1 MATTPSPS
9 SSQYS
14 PPELAT
20 LLPVLLDEISRLK
33 QLHSLAG
40 IPELPVKDAVV
51 REELSQ
57 LRADFAQIKLLFG
70 GAGAMMTGA
79 RSNQAPAAEPAAR
92 KNDEATNNAPAA
104 TFGQAAQPA
113 ASRPPGRPRLS
124 SVGNVSGK
132 MLPLPEG
139 CDTHFF
145 LVSTSKAPTNELSCC
160 NG

>member
-1 MATTPSPS
+1 MASTAPS
-9 SSQYS
+9 SSS
-14 PPELAT
+14 RSGPPELAT

-40 IPELPVKDAVV
+40 IAELPVKDAVV

-70 GAGAMMTGA
+70 GAGAMMAGA

-92 KNDEATNNAPAA
+92 KNDEATTNAPA
-104 TFGQAAQPA
+104 TFGQAAQLATP
-113 ASRPPGRPRLS
+113 RPLGRPRLS
-124 SVGNVSGK
+124 SVGNVSGT

-145 LVSTSKAPTNELSCC
+145 LVSTTKAPTNELSCC
-160 NG
+160 NS

>member
-1 MATTPSPS
+1 MAHSMGLS
-9 SSQYS
+9 S
-14 PPELAT
+14 ELKA
-20 LLPVLLDEISRLK
+20 LLPVLIDEISRLK

-40 IPELPVKDAVV
+40 IAELPVKDAVV
-51 REELSQ
+51 REELAR

-70 GAGAMMTGA
+70 GTGAMMTA
-79 RSNQAPAAEPAAR
+79 SSNQAPAAEAAAR
-92 KNDEATNNAPAA
+92 KNDEETHNAPA
-104 TFGQAAQPA
+104 TFGQTAEPTTP
-113 ASRPPGRPRLS
+113 RPPGRPRLS

-145 LVSTSKAPTNELSCC
+145 LVSTSKAPTSEFGCC

>member
-9 SSQYS
+9 SSRS
-14 PPELAT
+14 DPPELGT

-40 IPELPVKDAVV
+40 IAELPVKDAVV
-51 REELSQ
+51 REELAL
-57 LRADFAQIKLLFG
+57 LRAECTQIKLLFG
-70 GAGAMMTGA
+70 GAGAMMTA
-79 RSNQAPAAEPAAR
+79 SSNQAPAAEPAAR

-145 LVSTSKAPTNELSCC
+145 LVSTSKAPTSELSCC

>member
-1 MATTPSPS
+1 MPPTPPQDSRGGLPS
-9 SSQYS
+9 
-14 PPELAT
+14 ELAA
-20 LLPVLLDEISRLK
+20 LLPVLIDEISRLK

-40 IPELPVKDAVV
+40 IAELPVKDAVV

-70 GAGAMMTGA
+70 GAGAMMTA
-79 RSNQAPAAEPAAR
+79 RSNQAPATDPAAR
-92 KNDEATNNAPAA
+92 KNDEATNNASAA

-132 MLPLPEG
+132 MLTLPEG

-145 LVSTSKAPTNELSCC
+145 LVSTTKAPTNELSCC
-160 NG
+160 NS